1 MLTKDMKSLEYSGH
15 SRKRIAS
22 PWSDSSTGAASA
34 PSRGQKAVASRF
46 SHGSPLIDSSE
57 PYPQLRDFQM
67 QPEGSA
73 QSASSSDTE
82 SSAAGVEHTKILFH
96 TSGIYKVQVYDN
108 PDGTPYD
115 GNDHAVINMRGK
127 YMFTW
132 ELLQEA
138 LDLQGAARTS
148 IKGIFR
154 AKAKGWLRNSRH
166 LDSNFKDEISDILG
180 KSHIQDVFTDALF
193 DYLTLLDI
201 DYDQAFLCKCQCVAA
216 TDASSR
222 GLGSDGITL
231 IYDNACNLLHSILKR
246 MPSML
251 RYYKLFVDSLHWAG
265 HKDCSPY
272 FNKAMSV
279 ALKGINSQL
288 CEQRN
293 RAINNMKTSAGFM
306 SQPRGLV
313 MVR

>member
-1 MLTKDMKSLEYSGH
+1 MD
-15 SRKRIAS
+15 
-22 PWSDSSTGAASA
+22 
-34 PSRGQKAVASRF
+34 PSELR
-46 SHGSPLIDSSE
+46 
-57 PYPQLRDFQM
+57 PQLRDFPR
-67 QPEGSA
+67 QPEGAA
-73 QSASSSDTE
+73 QSASSSDADISDTM
-82 SSAAGVEHTKILFH
+82 STAAGTASGTTKILFH
-96 TSGIYKVQVYDN
+96 TGGIYEVDVYDN
-108 PDGTPYD
+108 PDGKPYD

-138 LDLQGAARTS
+138 LDHQGVARTS

-166 LDSNFKDEISDILG
+166 LPSESFRDEISDILD
-180 KSHIQDVFTDALF
+180 KSHVQDVFTDALF
-193 DYLTLLDI
+193 DYLNLLDI
-201 DYDQAFLCKCQCVAA
+201 DYHLAFLCKCVGA
-216 TDASSR
+216 R
-222 GLGSDGITL
+222 LGSDGITL
-231 IYDNACNLLHSILKR
+231 LYDNACNLLHSILKR

-251 RYYKLFVDSLHWAG
+251 LYYKLFVDSLHWAG

-293 RAINNMKTSAGFM
+293 RAINNMKTSAAFM

-313 MVR
+313 IVR